1 MDLACGDPL
10 TRLGVCAR
18 TCCEFAQLA
27 APALFQQLRI
37 TEALL
42 EEEDQRKEFLTD
54 ILPLIAPHV
63 RLFWLL
69 LRQNNPDEDIAAAIS
84 LLQNVTW
91 VSLCMENEE
100 EVSKTLAALEAL
112 PNLQK
117 LTLRIQSSYDEH
129 ENTVVLRLVEAHANR
144 ITALYLHF
152 DWGFVNGPNVFVTI
166 RDKLPRLTTLH
177 VVAARGSN
185 LDALL
190 LDDKPWA
197 CQGVLTTAHFQELME
212 LEARLVPKMVNRFRN
227 VRATCTSAHCDE
239 S

>member
-37 TEALL
+37 TGALL

-63 RLFWLL
+63 RLFWFL

-91 VSLCMENEE
+91 VSLCMETEE

-112 PNLQK
+112 PNLHK
-117 LTLRIQSSYDEH
+117 LTLRTRFPYNQH
-129 ENTVVLRLVEAHANR
+129 ENTVFLRLVEAHANR

-177 VVAARGSN
+177 AVAARGSN
-185 LDALL
+185 IDALL

-197 CQGVLTTAHFQELME
+197 CQGVLTSAYFEVFLE

-227 VRATCTSAHCDE
+227 VRVICTSD
-239 S
+239 SL